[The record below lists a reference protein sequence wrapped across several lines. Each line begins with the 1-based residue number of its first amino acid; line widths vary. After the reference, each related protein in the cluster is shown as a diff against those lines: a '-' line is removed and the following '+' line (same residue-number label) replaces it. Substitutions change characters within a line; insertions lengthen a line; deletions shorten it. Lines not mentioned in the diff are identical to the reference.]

1 MTIKDLVLEKE
12 LRLKDVLRAVG
23 VHNSSLW
30 LARLTENIVLLT
42 VPCLLISVLLKVSK
56 KKSQKES
63 VSKHKASTPECSAY
77 LFLICRYNKLQSQH
91 ASQLMKMK
99 GVHAQC
105 FGINAIANHDR

>member
-1 MTIKDLVLEKE
+1 MISLIVVLAFIYTVSMTIKDLVLEKE

-56 KKSQKES
+56 KKVPKRIS
-63 VSKHKASTPECSAY
+63 VKT
-77 LFLICRYNKLQSQH
+77 QSINTR
-91 ASQLMKMK
+91 M
-99 GVHAQC
+99 QC
-105 FGINAIANHDR
+105 IFVPNL